1 MKETDFTRRDFLGA
15 AALVAGAGVVLSGC
29 GKSEPKVTFTD
40 TAPDGPPLKAGL
52 VGCGGRGTGAA
63 QQFLKAGPNLS
74 IVALADVFDDQ
85 LQKARKTLENKNKQK
100 IEDSRC
106 YTGFDAYKK
115 LIDSDVDVVLLAT
128 PPHFRPLHFE
138 TAVEAKKHIFM
149 EKPVAVDPTGVRS
162 ILASAAKAK
171 AYNLCVVTGTQRRH
185 QRQYV
190 ETQAR
195 VAAGA
200 IGKIIAA
207 RAAWMQS
214 QLWYKPRQEG
224 WNDMEAMLRDW
235 VNWSWLSGD
244 HIVEQHVHNID
255 VINWFANDYPAKA
268 IGLGAR
274 MRRVTGDQYDFFAV
288 DFTYSGGKDAEGKEK
303 DGMRMTSLC
312 RQIDG
317 CKNDINEYI
326 WGTEGSTNCKDTIF
340 DKEGKI
346 VWQYQEISKEAGTK
360 MDPGKSYYNPYEQE
374 HVDLVTAIRT
384 NKPINEAESTAKS
397 TMTAIMGRISAYTGK
412 EVTWDQV
419 MSSDMR
425 LGPKEY
431 ALGPVDMKPDVPVP
445 GTSKAAKPAEE

>member
-85 LQKARKTLENKNKQK
+85 LQKARKALGNKNKQK

-106 YTGFDAYKK
+106 YVGFDAYKK
-115 LIDSDVDVVLLAT
+115 LIESDVEVVLLAT

-200 IGKIIAA
+200 VGKIVAA

-255 VINWFANDYPAKA
+255 VINWFANDYPVKA

-274 MRRVTGDQYDFFAV
+274 MRRVTGDQYDFFTV

-303 DGMRMTSLC
+303 DGMHMTSLC

-326 WGTEGSTNCKDTIF
+326 WGLEGSTNCKDTIF
-340 DKEGKI
+340 DNDGKI
-346 VWQYQEISKEAGTK
+346 VWQYQEASKEAGTK
-360 MDPGKSYYNPYEQE
+360 MDPGKSDFNPYEQE

-384 NKPINEAESTAKS
+384 NKPVNEAESTAKS

-419 MSSDMR
+419 MSSDLR

-431 ALGPVDMKPDVPVP
+431 ALGPVDMKPEVQVP